1 MTTETRER
9 GRVQSEAER
18 ITSLETLIA
27 ATLPHLATKEDV
39 APIPHLATKEDVAPI
54 PHMATKEDVAVI
66 PHLATKEDVAPIPHL
81 ATKEDVAPIPHLATK
96 AQLEQVRGELLSEI
110 KEAESRLIRWIIGAA
125 IALAA
130 VIVASI
136 ALAERLL
143 G

>member
-1 MTTETRER
+1 MTTETRDR
-9 GRVQSEAER
+9 RRVQPEVRSEAER
-18 ITSLETLIA
+18 ITSLEAMIA

-39 APIPHLATKEDVAPI
+39 APISHMATKEDVAVIPHLATKEDVAPI

-81 ATKEDVAPIPHLATK
+81 ATK
-96 AQLEQVRGELLSEI
+96 AQLEQLRGEINEM
-110 KEAESRLIRWIIGAA
+110 ESRLIRWIIGAA

>member
-1 MTTETRER
+1 MTTETRDR
-9 GRVQSEAER
+9 RRVQPEVRSEAER
-18 ITSLETLIA
+18 ITSLEAMIA

-39 APIPHLATKEDVAPI
+39 APISHMATKEDVAPI
-54 PHMATKEDVAVI
+54 PHMATKEDVA
-66 PHLATKEDVAPIPHL
+66 A
-81 ATKEDVAPIPHLATK
+81 IPHLATK
-96 AQLEQVRGELLSEI
+96 ADVAAISHLATKAQMEQLLGVKGDL
-110 KEAESRLIRWIIGAA
+110 KKMESRIIRWIIGAA